1 MEPRK
6 RAAVLGSILFALVLP
21 VILAGI
27 IIGTTGILASGAV
40 GPDPSSGWLAA
51 ESPAATAP

>member
-6 RAAVLGSILFALVLP
+6 RAGVLGSILLALVLL

-27 IIGTTGILASGAV
+27 IIGATGILASGAA
-40 GPDPSSGWLAA
+40 GPELSGDWWSV
-51 ESPAATAP
+51 EPEAATGP

>member
-6 RAAVLGSILFALVLP
+6 RAAVLGSILLVLVLL

-27 IIGTTGILASGAV
+27 VIGTTGILASGAA
-40 GPDPSSGWLAA
+40 GPDPSGAGRA
-51 ESPAATAP
+51 VEPMVATGA